1 MHVHAA
7 LFRFSLELGK
17 ELHHVLSGVVLDV
30 GHFFNEAVHVHAAED
45 AGAVGLVFD
54 GELVQRGAEELV
66 VQRFLNL
73 TVIFLH
79 VLGVGHV

>member
-7 LFRFSLELGK
+7 FFGLGLELGK
-17 ELHHVLSGVVLDV
+17 ELHHVLGCIVLDV
-30 GHFFNEAVHVHAAED
+30 GHFLDEAVHVHTFED
-45 AGAVGLVFD
+45 AGAVCLVFN
-54 GELVQRGAEELV
+54 GELVQSGAEELV